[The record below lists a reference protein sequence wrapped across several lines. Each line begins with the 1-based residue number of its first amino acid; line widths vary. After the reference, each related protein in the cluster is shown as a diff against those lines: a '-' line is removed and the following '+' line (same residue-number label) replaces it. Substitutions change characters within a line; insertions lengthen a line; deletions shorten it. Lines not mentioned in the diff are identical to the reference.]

1 MKLYKVMYDEDGRT
15 VKGDGITQTQLMS
28 TTLFIAA
35 SSMEQVWEF
44 TKDIREDPEKE
55 FKSISVVVESVGCCD
70 E

>member
-55 FKSISVVVESVGCCD
+55 FKSISVVVESVRVLR
-70 E
+70 